1 MRFRNHEIALHL
13 LAVVS
18 TTIVAEVFDIRRARA
33 GCVGP
38 AICATLYLFNS
49 DGEPISVIQGTKI
62 AVEAKNVSSVMTTGS
77 HGCYTIYKRR
87 RFRYNLSEVWIVGLV
102 RVSML

>member
-18 TTIVAEVFDIRRARA
+18 TTIVAEVFDIRRSRA

-49 DGEPISVIQGTKI
+49 DGEPISVIHGTKTAI
-62 AVEAKNVSSVMTTGS
+62 ESKNVSSVMTTGS

>member
-1 MRFRNHEIALHL
+1 MSFRNHKIALHL

-18 TTIVAEVFDIRRARA
+18 TAVVAEVFDIRRSRA
-33 GCVGP
+33 DCVGS
-38 AICATLYLFNS
+38 AICARLYLFNS
-49 DGEPISVIQGTKI
+49 DDEPISVIQGTKS

-87 RFRYNLSEVWIVGLV
+87 RFRYNLSEVRIVGLV
-102 RVSML
+102 TASML

>member
-1 MRFRNHEIALHL
+1 MRFRNHKIALHL

-18 TTIVAEVFDIRRARA
+18 TAVVAEVFDIRRARA

-49 DGEPISVIQGTKI
+49 DGEPISVIQGTKSAI
-62 AVEAKNVSSVMTTGS
+62 EAKNVSSVMTTGS